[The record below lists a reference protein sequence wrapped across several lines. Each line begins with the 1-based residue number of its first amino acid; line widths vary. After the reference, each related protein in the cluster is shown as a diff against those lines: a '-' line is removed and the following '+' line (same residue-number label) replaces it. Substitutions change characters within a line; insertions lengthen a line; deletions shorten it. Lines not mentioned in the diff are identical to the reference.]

1 MDTIQ
6 DGVVV
11 IMHYTL
17 KNDQG
22 EVLDSS
28 DGGEA
33 LPYMHGASNIVPGL
47 EKELTGKAVGD
58 ALDVEVVPEEGY
70 GIRNPSLV
78 QEVPKE
84 AFPPE
89 ADVSPG
95 AQFLM
100 QGEQGQP
107 IPIWITGVT
116 DETVT
121 IDANHPLA
129 GQTLHFSVKIEGVRA
144 PSEQEQAQGHPSG
157 LTGTEVNN

>member
-28 DGGEA
+28 DGGDA
-33 LPYMHGASNIVPGL
+33 LPYLHGANNIVPGL
-47 EKELTGKAVGD
+47 EKQLTGKAVGE
-58 ALDVEVVPEEGY
+58 ALDVVVAPEEGY
-70 GIRNPSLV
+70 GVPNPAMI
-78 QEVPKE
+78 QEVPKD
-84 AFPPE
+84 AFPDDAE
-89 ADVSPG
+89 VAPG

-100 QGEQGQP
+100 QGENGQP

-116 DETVT
+116 DDTVT

-129 GQTLHFSVKIEGVRA
+129 GQSLHFSIKVDGIRA
-144 PSEQEQAQGHPSG
+144 ANDQEKAQGHPLG
-157 LTGTEVNN
+157 LTGTETHH

>member
-28 DGGEA
+28 DGGDA
-33 LPYMHGASNIVPGL
+33 LPYLHGASNIVPGL
-47 EKELTGKAVGD
+47 EKQLTGKAVGD
-58 ALDVEVVPEEGY
+58 AVDVIVAPEEGY
-70 GIRNPSLV
+70 GIHNPAMV
-78 QEVPKE
+78 QQVPKD
-84 AFPPE
+84 AFPAE
-89 ADVSPG
+89 AEVAPG

-107 IPIWITGVT
+107 IPIWITGVS
-116 DETVT
+116 DDTVT

-129 GQTLHFSVKIEGVRA
+129 GEALHFSIKIEGVRA
-144 PSEQEQAQGHPSG
+144 PTDEETTLGHPKG
-157 LTGTEVNN
+157 LTGTETLQ